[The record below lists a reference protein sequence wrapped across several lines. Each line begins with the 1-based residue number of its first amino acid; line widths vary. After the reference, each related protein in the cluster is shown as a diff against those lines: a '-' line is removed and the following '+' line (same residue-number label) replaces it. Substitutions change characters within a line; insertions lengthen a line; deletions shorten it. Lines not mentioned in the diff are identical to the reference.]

1 METLILNRIEISS
14 PSFKE
19 GENIP
24 TKHTCDGEN
33 ISPALEIGALP
44 EGVLS
49 LALIA
54 DDPDAP
60 AGTWTHWLMWDIPP
74 LNGIPEGAAPG
85 ILGRND
91 FNQTNYGGP
100 CPPLGTHRYFFRM
113 YALNCTLNLPEGSTK
128 DELLEAMRNHV
139 LASGELMGVYSR

>member
-1 METLILNRIEISS
+1 MEISS